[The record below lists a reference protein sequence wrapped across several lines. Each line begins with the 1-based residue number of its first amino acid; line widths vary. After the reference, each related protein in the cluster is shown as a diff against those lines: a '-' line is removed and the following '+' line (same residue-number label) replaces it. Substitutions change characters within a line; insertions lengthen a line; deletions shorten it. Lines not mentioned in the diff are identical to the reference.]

1 MGYGLRATDLTAM
14 KLSEKLAALC
24 AIIAALPLMIAAIV
38 TVSALSS
45 NTRNQ
50 ALDQL
55 KKESRSAANTYE
67 KRLDEM
73 RVTAQQIAVDI
84 SNKALVSTESTDG
97 NSTTAW
103 ARLQDMLPRAQNEFN
118 LDFLIV
124 ADITGRVIARHNDKP
139 GPSETLTIGEDKNPI
154 VEKVI
159 SDANLLRNI
168 AIASA
173 LVERGERLTKLGLDS
188 VAQVR
193 AGNEIKTGE
202 ALIIESCAPIFSA
215 GRFVG
220 VVLIGQMLNNYYAA
234 RTGASALQTPLVAE
248 IRQVMLPAPDK
259 EAGAVIALGEVII
272 ASSIFAS
279 SSGDKPALLAAS
291 HSLAAGDEVITEGKR
306 NFAISWQPIKSFDG
320 TQVGAI
326 GVAVSADEIGSIGAS
341 LKFTL
346 LLITLLAALLAGGT
360 GYLFGRYL
368 SLRLNALTDAASRM
382 SVGELSAPI
391 RDDSSSGKGWIP
403 ELLLKDEIS
412 NLSIKLDEMRES
424 FRQAIERLKKR

>member
-1 MGYGLRATDLTAM
+1 M

-45 NTRNQ
+45 KARHQ
-50 ALDQL
+50 ALEHL
-55 KKESRSAANTYE
+55 NREARSAASTYE

-73 RVTAQQIAVDI
+73 RATAQQIAVDI
-84 SNKALVSTESTDG
+84 SNKALVSNESADG
-97 NSTTAW
+97 SNTTAW

-124 ADITGRVIARHNDKP
+124 ADTTGRVIARHNDKP
-139 GPSETLTIGEDKNPI
+139 GNGESLTVGDDKNPI

-159 SDANLLRNI
+159 SNANLIRNI
-168 AIASA
+168 AVAAA
-173 LVERGERLTKLGLDS
+173 LVEGGERLRRLGLDN

-193 AGNEIKTGE
+193 AGSEVKAGD
-202 ALIIESCAPIFSA
+202 ALIIEACAPIFSA

-220 VVLIGQMLNNYYAA
+220 VVLIGQMLNNYYTA
-234 RTGASALQTPLVAE
+234 RTGANALQTPLVAE
-248 IRQVMLPAPDK
+248 VRQLMQPAP
-259 EAGAVIALGEVII
+259 EQQAGAVIALGEVII

-279 SSGDKPALLAAS
+279 GAAERPALLAAPHQPS
-291 HSLAAGDEVITEGKR
+291 AGEEFIEEGGQT
-306 NFAISWQPIKSFDG
+306 FALSWQPIKSIDG
-320 TQVGAI
+320 TPLGAI
-326 GVAVSADEIGSIGAS
+326 GVAVAADELGSLGGS

-346 LLITLLAALLAGGT
+346 MLIPLLASLLAGAA

-391 RDDSSSGKGWIP
+391 RDENLSGKPWLP
-403 ELLLKDEIS
+403 EFLLKDEIS
-412 NLSIKLDEMRES
+412 HLSARLDEMRES